1 MKTMAQENKLE
12 FPMLLNIIIFHV
24 NLIFL
29 ILLNNWSNFY
39 DFFQKCERQFN
50 AVFNRNIRE

>member
-39 DFFQKCERQFN
+39 DFFKKNVNVSLMLFLTE
-50 AVFNRNIRE
+50 I